1 MDVNI
6 AQDIAGKDNEVADG
20 FNRLCNDVS
29 EDGTSGR
36 ERDFTDI
43 ERGEWDS
50 SDPIDLINL
59 LES

>member
-1 MDVNI
+1 MDI

-20 FNRLCNDVS
+20 FSRLCNDVN
-29 EDGTSGR
+29 EDGKCGSK
-36 ERDFTDI
+36 RDFTDI